1 MEHRHLNQPESVDRI
16 PMAMV
21 DDWLVRGD
29 LPEMRRLLRLLGTDQ
44 SFRQAVRKMV
54 DSRLARED
62 PEMEGRPKYTLVQT
76 WLEKHQ

>member
-1 MEHRHLNQPESVDRI
+1 MEHRHLTQPESASY
-16 PMAMV
+16 PTMAMV

-54 DSRLARED
+54 SSHLARED
-62 PEMEGRPKYTLVQT
+62 PEMEGRPKYALIQT
-76 WLEKHQ
+76 WLGQK